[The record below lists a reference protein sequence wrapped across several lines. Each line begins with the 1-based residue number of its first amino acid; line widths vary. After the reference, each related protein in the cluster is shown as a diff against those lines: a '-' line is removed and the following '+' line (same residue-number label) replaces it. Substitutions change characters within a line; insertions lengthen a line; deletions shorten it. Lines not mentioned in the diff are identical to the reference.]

1 MANLTAEEFYQ
12 EVESFARTEVAPGAE
27 AREQAGEIDHALI
40 KKMGARGLLAVNVSK
55 ELGGEGAGVVAY
67 ANAVKRIA
75 EADASIA
82 VTMAVT
88 NMVGEVIQQFG
99 TDAQKNHYCP
109 KLASGEFFAGAFA
122 LSEPGSGSDAASLQT
137 KALRE
142 GDDWVIT
149 GQKMWITSGTEAG
162 VFVVW
167 ARTSGSGAKGIT
179 CFLVDKGATGLEIG
193 KPEHKMGLKASH
205 TVPLTL
211 EAVRV
216 SDDAILGREGDGF
229 KIAMVALD
237 GGRIGISSQATGI
250 ATAARN
256 RLVQRLKADQVD
268 QAVEFGLA
276 DIEMR
281 IQSGWLLALQAASL
295 KESGQPFSSK
305 PRWQKSRRPKALI
318 RSPEMHLSWPL
329 TLVWMSARIKA
340 GWFATFGCLRFMR
353 VQVKFSA
360 SSSDEVC
367 CAKLVNSSRHSRK
380 RSLNYLHECDL
391 SRPSCDYPC

>member
-1 MANLTAEEFYQ
+1 MSNQTAEEFYQ
-12 EVESFARTEVAPGAE
+12 EVESFAQTEVAPGAE
-27 AREQAGEIDHALI
+27 AREKAGAIDHALI
-40 KKMGARGLLAVNVSK
+40 KKMGSRGLLAVNVSK

-99 TDAQKNHYCP
+99 TDAQKKHYCP

-137 KALRE
+137 KAIRE
-142 GDDWVIT
+142 GDDWVIS

-179 CFLVDKGATGLEIG
+179 CFLVDKGATGLEVG

-211 EAVRV
+211 EGVRV
-216 SDDAILGREGDGF
+216 SDDAMLGTEGDGF

-237 GGRIGISSQATGI
+237 GGRIGISSQAIGI

-256 RLVQRLKADQVD
+256 RLVERLKADQVD

-276 DIEMR
+276 DIEIR

-295 KESGQPFSSK
+295 KENGQPFSK
-305 PRWQKSRRPKALI
+305 QAAMAKVQTTEGANKVARDALELAAYAGLDECAHQSRLVRDLRVSQI
-318 RSPEMHLSWPL
+318 YEGTSEVQRIVIGRS
-329 TLVWMSARIKA
+329 V
-340 GWFATFGCLRFMR
+340 LRE
-353 VQVKFSA
+353 A
-360 SSSDEVC
+360 S
-367 CAKLVNSSRHSRK
+367 
-380 RSLNYLHECDL
+380 
-391 SRPSCDYPC
+391 

>member
-1 MANLTAEEFYQ
+1 MANLTAEEFYKRSNPLL
-12 EVESFARTEVAPGAE
+12 EPSCPGAE
-27 AREQAGEIDHALI
+27 ARERAVRLI
-40 KKMGARGLLAVNVSK
+40 MPSSKKWERVLLAVNVSK

-99 TDAQKNHYCP
+99 TDAQKKHYCP

-137 KALRE
+137 KAIRE
-142 GDDWVIT
+142 GDHWIIS

-205 TVPLTL
+205 TVRLHSRQSESPTMRCW
-211 EAVRV
+211 EWR
-216 SDDAILGREGDGF
+216 
-229 KIAMVALD
+229 
-237 GGRIGISSQATGI
+237 
-250 ATAARN
+250 ATASRLRWSHLMAAESASLHR
-256 RLVQRLKADQVD
+256 RLVSLPQP
-268 QAVEFGLA
+268 EIGLCS
-276 DIEMR
+276 DLMPTKWIKR
-281 IQSGWLLALQAASL
+281 SSLASL
-295 KESGQPFSSK
+295 T
-305 PRWQKSRRPKALI
+305 SRCGSRVDG
-318 RSPEMHLSWPL
+318 SW
-329 TLVWMSARIKA
+329 
-340 GWFATFGCLRFMR
+340 RFR
-353 VQVKFSA
+353 Q
-360 SSSDEVC
+360 
-367 CAKLVNSSRHSRK
+367 H
-380 RSLNYLHECDL
+380 H
-391 SRPSCDYPC
+391 